1 MVNTWI
7 GELLI
12 GEGFWL
18 GLLIIIS
25 ILFVVSSM
33 VKHFNII
40 GSMFCLV
47 MVFYYNAN
55 LTASELKIWGMVI
68 MGLTPL
74 FLFFIGSKN

>member
-55 LTASELKIWGMVI
+55 LTASELKIWGMII

>member
-55 LTASELKIWGMVI
+55 LTASELKIWGMII

-74 FLFFIGSKN
+74 FLFFIGSRD

>member
-40 GSMFCLV
+40 GSTFCLV

-55 LTASELKIWGMVI
+55 LTASELKIWGMII

-74 FLFFIGSKN
+74 FLFFIGSRD

>member
-74 FLFFIGSKN
+74 FLFFIGSRN